1 MKFIL
6 SASAKLYIIF
16 QSLTSATSLFAETFT
31 SSIQTVEDAPDES
44 DRMETRI
51 IGGNQASKGRYSYA
65 VSLQDG
71 IGHFCGGTLIATD
84 VVLTAA
90 HCQGGN
96 YDVVVNR
103 YDLNSNDGET
113 ISIDYEVPHP
123 KYNDKTTDNDF
134 NLVFLSRPTKEN
146 VALMN
151 INDDSNTPRVGSEV
165 IVMGWGDTISDDYTQ
180 KLADK
185 LLEVSVN
192 AISNKD
198 CDDSKGSIGGGS
210 TSYKNLISDNMLCAQ
225 DSGED
230 ACQGDSGKSSV
241 VLSWVFH
248 FDTVNS
254 YILLFL

>member
-31 SSIQTVEDAPDES
+31 SSIQTVEDAPNES

-51 IGGNQASKGRYSYA
+51 IGGNKASKGRYSYA

-134 NLVFLSRPTKEN
+134 NLVFLRYSGQRRTEHR
-146 VALMN
+146 
-151 INDDSNTPRVGSEV
+151 RVFQCFDGR
-165 IVMGWGDTISDDYTQ
+165 
-180 KLADK
+180 
-185 LLEVSVN
+185 
-192 AISNKD
+192 
-198 CDDSKGSIGGGS
+198 GG
-210 TSYKNLISDNMLCAQ
+210 
-225 DSGED
+225 
-230 ACQGDSGKSSV
+230 
-241 VLSWVFH
+241 
-248 FDTVNS
+248 
-254 YILLFL
+254 